1 MPPLSL
7 QVPSY
12 SIGRLPPCVLLRL
25 SESLLITLSSSS
37 SGPAGFN
44 LPKLPQTPPPK
55 LHRTPTIPPRFRN
68 IHTTT
73 PSVRIPPS
81 LPPPPL
87 PRSRRE
93 KSFLATVT
101 APLPRFRQQPWVSS
115 ISSSDVL
122 SLTESVRDSS
132 TQEAYDKLFSI
143 LPSEPCDR
151 IVWERMAVYRA
162 LRGSI
167 RRLLERITHDEG
179 ATPGLPQP
187 LEFIGQLQN
196 LGMGVRKY
204 YIYLLST
211 LLARGAPVEQMLPA
225 FEATVMSR
233 ISAETLAEV
242 QRDDVERLFEDDY
255 QQHDCQLV
263 YVIYVYLDSLQAT
276 SPVLSVI
283 DAHIAHCNVPTS
295 GGVREAL
302 RLVRALPLDMLNK
315 LTELAETFKLRHLL
329 KVRSRLIRALERFTE
344 TNDIAGLQTLYN
356 SAKALVPSAMKEWTY
371 ACFISAFLQFWR
383 SQQIALQVWDDMIA
397 TGITPSVNSWN
408 ALLRYGQHHDRSAL
422 LKIWTKMILVG
433 VVPDV
438 PCWTTRIHSQ
448 FRAGLVNDGLESLR
462 LMLASE
468 TPPTTAT
475 INASIDGLLANDR
488 FEEAFRIVTIADQ
501 LGVPA
506 NLITYNTLLRGVL
519 KKRGATEVIPRRTLQ
534 LPLSP
539 PSPSLQENVTQVFS
553 FMESLEIRANITT
566 YTALIGGLLDAHNF
580 PAVTGVRK
588 VMTERGIQGNADFYT
603 VLIKSAFQRSE
614 FGEVNLLWQELISL
628 NVRRDHILWMETI
641 WGYAQAGLIREMQ
654 EALEMMKKEPGP
666 RIVITLKGYVT
677 ILRALE
683 RRGENMAARR
693 IVEDVVGRWGER
705 GEVRKDGGAARI
717 EEEFWE
723 VVAKFGGRGW
733 MLMLREEV
741 FLGGEEVMG
750 RGKGGVYYRCIDI
763 DIVCV

>member
-1 MPPLSL
+1 
-7 QVPSY
+7 
-12 SIGRLPPCVLLRL
+12 
-25 SESLLITLSSSS
+25 
-37 SGPAGFN
+37 
-44 LPKLPQTPPPK
+44 
-55 LHRTPTIPPRFRN
+55 
-68 IHTTT
+68 
-73 PSVRIPPS
+73 
-81 LPPPPL
+81 
-87 PRSRRE
+87 
-93 KSFLATVT
+93 
-101 APLPRFRQQPWVSS
+101 
-115 ISSSDVL
+115 
-122 SLTESVRDSS
+122 
-132 TQEAYDKLFSI
+132 
-143 LPSEPCDR
+143 
-151 IVWERMAVYRA
+151 MAVYRA

-167 RRLLERITHDEG
+167 RRLLERITHDQG

-196 LGMGVRKY
+196 LGMDVRKH

-263 YVIYVYLDSLQAT
+263 YVIYVYLDSLHAT

-283 DAHIAHCNVPTS
+283 DAHIARCNVPTS

-302 RLVRALPLDMLNK
+302 RLVRALPPDMSNK

-329 KVRSRLIRALERFTE
+329 KVRSRLIRALDRFTE

-356 SAKALVPSAMKEWTY
+356 SAQALVPSAMNEWTY

-438 PCWTTRIHSQ
+438 HCWTTRIHSQ
-448 FRAGLVNDGLESLR
+448 FRADLVDDGLESLR

-488 FEEAFRIVTIADQ
+488 FEQAFRIVTVADQ

-519 KKRGATEVIPRRTLQ
+519 KKRGATEVMSLLHNMTNRGITPDVYTFTIVLDG
-534 LPLSP
+534 LYNSP
-539 PSPSLQENVTQVFS
+539 FPAPGDSLHENVTEVFS

-580 PAVTGVRK
+580 PAVAGVRK
-588 VMTERGIQGNADFYT
+588 VMTERKIQGNADFYT

-614 FGEVNLLWQELISL
+614 FVEVSLLWQELISL

-641 WGYAQAGLIREMQ
+641 WGYAQAGMIPEMQ

-693 IVEDVVGRWGER
+693 IVEDVVGSWGER
-705 GEVRKDGGAARI
+705 GEVRKHGGAARI
-717 EEEFWE
+717 EEECFWGRLRR
-723 VVAKFGGRGW
+723 GGKG
-733 MLMLREEV
+733 
-741 FLGGEEVMG
+741 
-750 RGKGGVYYRCIDI
+750 GGVYYRCI
-763 DIVCV
+763 